1 MSDANTGTMLIDQN
15 CFAPGSASTSD
26 CEVCGAR
33 EHDPCE
39 KCGEIVHVGQWP
51 HCPHGE
57 PTLVVVAHGEI
68 LSKHLGGR
76 RPRRFGS
83 MREHDRYCRDKGI
96 VPLRD
101 CPVTEG
107 ERNAL
112 ERAKERGARIAEGR
126 PDKIAP
132 IPASERL

>member
-1 MSDANTGTMLIDQN
+1 MDEKTRCS
-15 CFAPGSASTSD
+15 
-26 CEVCGAR
+26 
-33 EHDPCE
+33 
-39 KCGEIVHVGQWP
+39 KCGVEYGVGDYP
-51 HCPHGE
+51 FCRGGHGR
-57 PTLVVVAHGEI
+57 PTLVMVAHGEI
-68 LSKHLGGR
+68 LSKHLGDR

-101 CPVTEG
+101 TPVTEG

-126 PDKIAP
+126 PDKITP